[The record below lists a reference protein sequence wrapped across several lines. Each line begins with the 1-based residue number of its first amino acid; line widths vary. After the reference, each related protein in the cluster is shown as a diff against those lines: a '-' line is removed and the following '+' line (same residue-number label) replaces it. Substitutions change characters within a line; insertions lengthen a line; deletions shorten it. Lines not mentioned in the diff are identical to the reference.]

1 MEKKISY
8 LARNFSDIQSELINF
23 SNKYYP
29 EMATTFQDK
38 SVGSWFID
46 LCASVGD
53 DLSYSIDRA
62 FQETQINSANL
73 KSSVLNLARENGIK
87 VPGSKASICEVAIS
101 CTLPIDANDI
111 SSPNWDYSPI
121 IKRASTVAC
130 GIYSF
135 EIQEDVNFREQFNN
149 DGYSNRTFIPRKNTN
164 GIITAYTVTKL
175 TMVSAGTSKVYKKAI
190 NSSDL
195 SPFMEIVL
203 PEQNVMNIDGIIF
216 KADSNYDK
224 SPNLSEYFV
233 GNEEYKWADE
243 SIYTYKYFEVD
254 SLSDQ
259 YIFGAKMSNTV
270 KKDASGNTITSE
282 INGNPIYNCSEVY
295 DTYTMDGDIFS
306 KIYKGEWKAIKQKY
320 ITEYT
325 DNGYLK
331 IIFGSGNN
339 YEDIPKSASTYSKWE
354 MSKLVNN
361 DMLGILPEAGWTMYC
376 LYKVG
381 GGIGSNV
388 AENSINKFTWLNS
401 EWNCTNLDTTIQS
414 YVLNSIAV
422 TNPTAAIAGKDSPST
437 EELKYIIKYA
447 IGSQERCVTL
457 KDYKSK
463 LMMMPPKFGA
473 PFRASVSEDN
483 NKILMHLLTI
493 NNDGT
498 LSNKMPSTLTDN
510 ISEYMK
516 MYKSMNDYIEI
527 LSGKIINLGFI
538 VSVFIDK
545 TYNTGSV
552 VKTIINTI
560 TNYLD
565 INKHDMGDE
574 LFIGDLEKEI
584 TLLDGVISIIEFE
597 VYNLYSINDDIYG
610 YKSGLPKYID
620 KSENICGD
628 GIVPTYPNIENSF
641 RIDLDSI
648 DSVLTSDNDSMF
660 EIKNKVNDIKI
671 KVKLK

>member
-1 MEKKISY
+1 
-8 LARNFSDIQSELINF
+8 
-23 SNKYYP
+23 
-29 EMATTFQDK
+29 
-38 SVGSWFID
+38 
-46 LCASVGD
+46 
-53 DLSYSIDRA
+53 
-62 FQETQINSANL
+62 
-73 KSSVLNLARENGIK
+73 
-87 VPGSKASICEVAIS
+87 
-101 CTLPIDANDI
+101 
-111 SSPNWDYSPI
+111 
-121 IKRASTVAC
+121 
-130 GIYSF
+130 
-135 EIQEDVNFREQFNN
+135 
-149 DGYSNRTFIPRKNTN
+149 
-164 GIITAYTVTKL
+164 
-175 TMVSAGTSKVYKKAI
+175 
-190 NSSDL
+190 
-195 SPFMEIVL
+195 
-203 PEQNVMNIDGIIF
+203 
-216 KADSNYDK
+216 
-224 SPNLSEYFV
+224 
-233 GNEEYKWADE
+233 
-243 SIYTYKYFEVD
+243 
-254 SLSDQ
+254 
-259 YIFGAKMSNTV
+259 
-270 KKDASGNTITSE
+270 
-282 INGNPIYNCSEVY
+282 
-295 DTYTMDGDIFS
+295 
-306 KIYKGEWKAIKQKY
+306 
-320 ITEYT
+320 
-325 DNGYLK
+325 
-331 IIFGSGNN
+331 
-339 YEDIPKSASTYSKWE
+339 
-354 MSKLVNN
+354 
-361 DMLGILPEAGWTMYC
+361 
-376 LYKVG
+376 
-381 GGIGSNV
+381 
-388 AENSINKFTWLNS
+388 
-401 EWNCTNLDTTIQS
+401 
-414 YVLNSIAV
+414 
-422 TNPTAAIAGKDSPST
+422 
-437 EELKYIIKYA
+437 
-447 IGSQERCVTL
+447 
-457 KDYKSK
+457 
-463 LMMMPPKFGA
+463 MMMPPKFGA